1 MTSRLL
7 PLLGSVF
14 SLLLALPASAQREVR
29 VRGLA
34 LQPGVPEE
42 LQAGDAAGKGAVGVV
57 KVKSFLNHEFDTL
70 KLKGNQ
76 LKFTAKA
83 DAAADAG
90 PAVEIGTC
98 EIPAKAASVIL
109 VFLPDA
115 PDSKTCKIVVVED
128 SAKAFPPGSYKIAN
142 LSEFPVK
149 IELEKKEFEFKAGEI
164 GGIEDP
170 PVGANQAS
178 GMKGYSQREGEW
190 QVFVSSLWPHPGG
203 KRVLQLITANPGTGQ
218 LEMRGVR
225 DIAKP

>member
-1 MTSRLL
+1 MNPRLL

-70 KLKGNQ
+70 KLKGNK
-76 LKFTAKA
+76 LKFTA
-83 DAAADAG
+83 AAEAG

>member
-1 MTSRLL
+1 MNSRLL
-7 PLLGSVF
+7 PLFGSVF

-42 LQAGDAAGKGAVGVV
+42 MQAGDAAGKSPAGVV

-70 KLKGNQ
+70 KLKGNK
-76 LKFTAKA
+76 LSFTT
-83 DAAADAG
+83 AAAGG
-90 PAVEIGTC
+90 PVEEIGSC

-109 VFLPDA
+109 VFMPDA

-142 LSEFPVK
+142 LSEVPVK
-149 IELEKKEFEFKAGEI
+149 IELEKKEFEFKPGEI
-164 GGIEDP
+164 RCIEDP

-178 GMKGYSQREGEW
+178 GMKGYREKEGEW

-203 KRVLQLITANPGTGQ
+203 KRVLQLVTANAATGQ